1 MKFPVISLMIILF
14 LSASTVHMS
23 AQSRDKQASEIL
35 NEVTAK
41 TLAYETISLD
51 FSYRMENADANIN
64 EVTEGTALLSGDKY
78 RLEIAGQTI
87 ISNGETIWTV
97 LPDAEEVQ
105 INDAASGDEIFTPTK
120 MLTNY
125 NMDYKS
131 KLIPRFTS
139 IHGKN
144 VHALE
149 LTPNE
154 RKSFEKVNLYIDS
167 DLMQLFVIEVFD
179 QNGSKYTYKITRFDT
194 DIEPDKTKFE
204 FDEDEFP
211 EYYLI
216 DMR

>member
-1 MKFPVISLMIILF
+1 MKIPVISLSIFLF
-14 LSASTVHMS
+14 LSVSAIHSS

-41 TLAYETISLD
+41 TLAFDVISLD
-51 FSYRMENADANIN
+51 FSYRMENAEANIN
-64 EVTEGTALLSGDKY
+64 EATTGTALLSGDKY
-78 RLEIAGQTI
+78 RLDIAGQTI

-97 LPDAEEVQ
+97 IPDAEEVQ
-105 INDAASGDEIFTPTK
+105 INDAANGDEIFTPTK

-125 NMDYKS
+125 NEEYKS
-131 KLIPRFTS
+131 KLIPRITS

-149 LTPNE
+149 LTPNV
-154 RKSFEKVNLYIDS
+154 RKSFDKVNLYIDS
-167 DLMQLFVIEVFD
+167 DLMQLFVIEIFD
-179 QNGSKYTYKITRFDT
+179 QSGSKYTYKITRFDT

-211 EYYLI
+211 GYYMI